1 MKTWEQV
8 YIEQIVKW
16 SELVTEDKPLD
27 RYWCVMWVGNS
38 TINN

>member
-1 MKTWEQV
+1 MKTWEQI

-27 RYWCVMWVGNS
+27 RYWCVGRSAAMVATN
-38 TINN
+38 